1 MKCDEY
7 NWRSAFRMV
16 SVSLINLLR
25 KWSAPLPRERCFLWL
40 LGEEQVLS
48 LPLMLANI
56 QDFFAAHA
64 SFLGLYHS
72 FSFSL
77 PLFLLFLSHKSA
89 GIYICVCVCVYGW
102 SLLCNPANW
111 LLTYQLI
118 TNSALII
125 LDFSQSC
132 LGRNLPSLT
141 SFHWISCI
149 SIVLE
154 ISNSLGELK

>member
-1 MKCDEY
+1 
-7 NWRSAFRMV
+7 MV
-16 SVSLINLLR
+16 SVSVINLLR

-40 LGEEQVLS
+40 VGEEQVLS
-48 LPLMLANI
+48 LPLTLAKI
-56 QDFFAAHA
+56 QDFFAAHT

-89 GIYICVCVCVYGW
+89 GVCVCVCVCVCVYGW
-102 SLLCNPANW
+102 SPRSLCNPANW
-111 LLTYQLI
+111 LLIYQLI
-118 TNSALII
+118 TNTALIT

-141 SFHWISCI
+141 SFHCISCI

-154 ISNSLGELK
+154 ISNCLGELK